1 MCGEVGAL
9 RAVLAAGAD
18 AATPDQHGG
27 YPLHY
32 AAQMCGAPAATDH
45 QTRGAALEVLR
56 ALVKEGGARVDV
68 RDADGR
74 TPLLWAASAGS
85 AAAVLALHQ
94 AGAKV
99 DDADRCI
106 YGSCHILLYRN
117 KCLTIYHAQ
126 YVYFICFTG
135 MV

>member
-1 MCGEVGAL
+1 MFAL
-9 RAVLAAGAD
+9 FTL
-18 AATPDQHGG
+18 PQS
-27 YPLHY
+27 
-32 AAQMCGAPAATDH
+32 
-45 QTRGAALEVLR
+45 RGAALEVLR

-99 DDADRCI
+99 DDADRYLI
-106 YGSCHILLYRN
+106 FNSRLVS
-117 KCLTIYHAQ
+117 A
-126 YVYFICFTG
+126 
-135 MV
+135 

>member
-1 MCGEVGAL
+1 MRL
-9 RAVLAAGAD
+9 PNFI
-18 AATPDQHGG
+18 TF
-27 YPLHY
+27 
-32 AAQMCGAPAATDH
+32 

-85 AAAVLALHQ
+85 AAAVLALHT

-99 DDADRCI
+99 DDADRQVFAI
-106 YGSCHILLYRN
+106 RLMDG
-117 KCLTIYHAQ
+117 
-126 YVYFICFTG
+126 
-135 MV
+135 